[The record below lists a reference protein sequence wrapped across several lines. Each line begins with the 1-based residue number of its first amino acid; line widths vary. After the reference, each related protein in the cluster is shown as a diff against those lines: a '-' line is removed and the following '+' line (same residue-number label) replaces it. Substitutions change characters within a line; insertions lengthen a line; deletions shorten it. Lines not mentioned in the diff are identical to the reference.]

1 MSNYISKKEQG
12 ALAPKFWDF
21 EPING
26 SDCWKINRKCYKLE
40 LLMIMCQNMGYM
52 GHFQENMG
60 QNMGNM
66 GNMGNMWNMGPVGSL

>member
-1 MSNYISKKEQG
+1 MAQIAEKLTE
-12 ALAPKFWDF
+12 
-21 EPING
+21 
-26 SDCWKINRKCYKLE
+26 KCYKLE

-66 GNMGNMWNMGPVGSL
+66 GNMLNMGPVGSL